1 VESAQRQ
8 IALSLRRV
16 SWAEYA
22 DMDWQAEV
30 LEQEHAPADEGVH
43 AELSEQERMPAE
55 EGVQAPA
62 QADAD

>member
-1 VESAQRQ
+1 
-8 IALSLRRV
+8 
-16 SWAEYA
+16 
-22 DMDWQAEV
+22 V